1 MSWWSSRLQCNDGLI
16 VAIAI
21 SLSFLSLLFL
31 SLSLPPED
39 FGNRPRKLHV
49 VVNLYSGD
57 SPGAVER
64 TWTKVERL
72 FQLAQ
77 IHMDI
82 TCE

>member
-1 MSWWSSRLQCNDGLI
+1 M
-16 VAIAI
+16 A
-21 SLSFLSLLFL
+21 SLSLSLSLSLFL
-31 SLSLPPED
+31 SLSLSLCLDPED

-49 VVNLYSGD
+49 VVNLFSGD

-77 IHMDI
+77 IHTDI